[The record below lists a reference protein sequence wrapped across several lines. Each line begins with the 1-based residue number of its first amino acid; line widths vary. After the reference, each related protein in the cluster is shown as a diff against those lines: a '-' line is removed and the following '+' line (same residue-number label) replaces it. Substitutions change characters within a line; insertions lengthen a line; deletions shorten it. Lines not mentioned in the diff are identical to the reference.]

1 MENEDRIVFM
11 ESDKTGMVLISTQVD
26 EDAQHLYRHLGY
38 NDCGALLFDNTPME
52 QPMGLF
58 MRKVL

>member
-1 MENEDRIVFM
+1 M